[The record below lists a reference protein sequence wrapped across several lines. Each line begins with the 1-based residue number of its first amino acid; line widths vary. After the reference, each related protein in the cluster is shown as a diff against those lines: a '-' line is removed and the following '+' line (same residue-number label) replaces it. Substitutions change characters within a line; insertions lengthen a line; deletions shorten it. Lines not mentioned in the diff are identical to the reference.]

1 MWAILMQR
9 QSVPKV
15 LLALLTAGLLAAC
28 GVSRSPDVPQASG
41 APRAALPAYQPEL
54 SVAGTI
60 RVWGSPADAALIERL
75 QAGFARLQPNVRF
88 SNTLHGPEST
98 LAGVYTD
105 SADIAFMARELRL
118 PMESMAFQW
127 VKLGKPFQL
136 EVATAGLAGDR
147 PSANLAVLVHED
159 NPLRQLTLTQLD
171 AVLGTEHRRGAAVA
185 RHWGDLGLEQGWTSQ
200 PIHVYG
206 PHIDSIPA
214 QFIRRVVMKDSY
226 KWNPAYVELPSD
238 DEVVAALAKD
248 PLGIAYAPLRPG
260 NGKVKALALAA
271 DDAGP
276 FHALDRESLAARTYP
291 LARAISMVVS
301 HTPEHPMEPKVREFL
316 RYVVS
321 AEGQAIVERDGSFI
335 PLSAEVSRRELARLE
350 ASP

>member
-1 MWAILMQR
+1 MPAILMQR
-9 QSVPKV
+9 QFTLKV
-15 LLALLTAGLLAAC
+15 LLALVVVSLLTAC
-28 GVSRSPDVPQASG
+28 GVSHSPDLPQANG
-41 APRAALPAYQPEL
+41 APQAALPAYQPGL
-54 SVAGTI
+54 SVVGEI
-60 RVWGSPADAALIERL
+60 RVWGSPADGALIERL
-75 QAGFARLQPNVRF
+75 QAGFTTLQPGARF
-88 SNTLHGPEST
+88 SITLHGPEST

-136 EVATAGLAGDR
+136 EVATAGLTGDR
-147 PSANLAVLVHED
+147 PSANLAVLVHKD
-159 NPLRQLTLTQLD
+159 NPLNRLSLAQLD
-171 AVLGTEHRRGAAVA
+171 AALGTEHRRGAAVA
-185 RHWGDLGLEQGWTSQ
+185 RHWGDLGLGSDWKSQ

-206 PHIDSIPA
+206 PRIDSIPA

-226 KWNPAYVELPSD
+226 KWNPAYVELETD

-248 PLGIAYAPLRPG
+248 PLGIAYAPLQPG
-260 NGKVKALALAA
+260 NDKVKALALAVN
-271 DDAGP
+271 DAGP
-276 FHALDRESLAARTYP
+276 FHALDRESLATRAYP
-291 LARAISMVVS
+291 LTRVITVVTS
-301 HTPEHPMEPKVREFL
+301 HTPEHPMDPKVREFL

-321 AEGQAIVERDGSFI
+321 AEGQAIIEGDGSFI